1 RFVAAWKC
9 IPTSPPNR
17 TVQVSCDEKIIV
29 RVSAAAQY
37 APVPFDP
44 PCHTN
49 HDHRRTN
56 GLTGFA
62 ANDGDIK
69 TRCGAIETAVELIH
83 PRCFFFTS
91 DRQVTKRKFRHS

>member
-1 RFVAAWKC
+1 M
-9 IPTSPPNR
+9 SPPNR
-17 TVQVSCDEKIIV
+17 TTQFSGDEKIIV
-29 RVSAAAQY
+29 RFSAAAQY

-56 GLTGFA
+56 GLAGFA

-69 TRCGAIETAVELIH
+69 TRCGAIETAVEPSTH
-83 PRCFFFTS
+83 DAFFYQRS
-91 DRQVTKRKFRHS
+91 PG